1 MTSEKIQESILRY
14 VASSPQGRSAIDIV
28 RFVANKEKVSPDLVS
43 RELLNLM
50 ERGDVGLRT
59 NLKLERA
66 ERQNLV
72 DHPAQ

>member
-28 RFVANKEKVSPDLVS
+28 CFVANKEKVSPDLVS